1 VGIHGRWLDPSKVNN
16 GIGNVVPVGIY
27 IRSVEGGIKVQR
39 NLNKET
45 VVARLRVITFDES
58 LKLEML
64 ALFDKT
70 IDEDGYIVEL
80 GDPSYR
86 VKTHGKD
93 VHIDDFAG
101 VMKGNDGE
109 IVFITSDLPS
119 LIEVLGRMEKRGH
132 ESRYE
137 ME

>member
-1 VGIHGRWLDPSKVNN
+1 M
-16 GIGNVVPVGIY
+16 
-27 IRSVEGGIKVQR
+27 QR